1 MILLDRCLLVIV
13 SLTFSSVSL
22 SSVGFTQ
29 TNQSQKVPPGGLT
42 QTISQTLPKTVKI
55 IGSGSVR
62 GLEAYQSGFLIS
74 NEGHVLTAWSYVLD
88 SDVVTLTMN
97 DGLKREAALVG
108 FDPRLD
114 IAVLKIDVTDT
125 PHFNLDAAA
134 TVDTGDRV
142 LAFSN
147 LYGVATGNEPVSVQR
162 GFVAA
167 KVRLSARKGTYESP
181 YRDEAYLLDA
191 MTNNPGAA
199 GGALTDRQG
208 RLVAMIGKELRDS
221 RTGAWLN
228 FALPIEKLVN
238 AIERIRTGE
247 IADAQDFD
255 NRPDEPITSRL
266 LGFSLVADIVQKT
279 PPYVDRVVVGS
290 AAADKGLQPDDLIVE
305 INGQMTAS
313 IKEVR
318 KQFLRIDREDGVEVT
333 IQRGSRFVDMKFR
346 LGQ

>member
-1 MILLDRCLLVIV
+1 MIFSVRCLLVTAF
-13 SLTFSSVSL
+13 LTFSSFSF

-29 TNQSQKVPPGGLT
+29 TVESQKVQPSELT

-97 DGLKREAALVG
+97 DGLKREATLVG

-134 TVDTGDRV
+134 TVDTGDRI

-167 KVRLSARKGTYESP
+167 KVMLSARKGTYESP

-221 RTGAWLN
+221 RTDAWLN
-228 FALPIEKLVN
+228 FALPIEKLVD
-238 AIERIRTGE
+238 AVQRIRSGK
-247 IADAQDFD
+247 IADAQDLD
-255 NRPDEPITSRL
+255 NRPDEPITSKL

-290 AAADKGLQPDDLIVE
+290 VAADNGLQPDDLIVE
-305 INGQMTAS
+305 VNGQMTAS
-313 IKEVR
+313 IKDVQ
-318 KQFLRIDREDGVEVT
+318 KQFLRIDRDDGVEVT

>member
-1 MILLDRCLLVIV
+1 MKYSRRWPLVMLLLTVFSAETT
-13 SLTFSSVSL
+13 SL
-22 SSVGFTQ
+22 GFAQ
-29 TNQSQKVPPGGLT
+29 TTRSQAVQPSALT
-42 QTISQTLPKTVKI
+42 QMVSQTLPKTVKI
-55 IGSGSVR
+55 IGSGGVR

-74 NEGHVLTAWSYVLD
+74 NDGHVLTAWSYVLD
-88 SDVVTLTMN
+88 SDIVTLTMN
-97 DGLKREAALVG
+97 DGLKREAALIG

-125 PHFNLDAAA
+125 PHFNLDATT
-134 TVDTGDRV
+134 TVSPGDRI

-162 GFVAA
+162 GFVTA
-167 KVRLSARKGTYESP
+167 KIKLSARKGTYESP
-181 YRDEAYLLDA
+181 YRDDAYLLDA

-228 FALPIEKLVN
+228 FALPIEKLVD
-238 AIERIRTGE
+238 AVKRIKSGE
-247 IADAQDFD
+247 IADVQDLND
-255 NRPDEPITSRL
+255 RPTEPITAKL
-266 LGFSLVADIVQKT
+266 IGFSLVADIVQKT

-290 AAADKGLQPDDLIVE
+290 AAADEGLQPDDLIVE
-305 INGQMTAS
+305 VDGQMTAS
-313 IKEVR
+313 IKDVQ
-318 KQFLRIDREDGVEVT
+318 KQLLRIDRDDAVEVT